1 MTKEIKE
8 LSNQLITELQKLIEN
23 IDYFCDNDN
32 EIKDY
37 EDDKNDSNQKRFQK
51 QETWYD
57 QMYEK
62 YLKTEKLIEGKDLFQ
77 NLLNEF
83 QKRTENFF
91 Q

>member
-37 EDDKNDSNQKRFQK
+37 EDDKNDSNQKK
-51 QETWYD
+51 IA
-57 QMYEK
+57 
-62 YLKTEKLIEGKDLFQ
+62 KTR
-77 NLLNEF
+77 NMV
-83 QKRTENFF
+83 
-91 Q
+91 